1 MSEARQPPNTD
12 HSYQMH
18 LRSKP
23 RLKLS
28 NLLNVPGPIIVIPPR
43 MHQKKSNFL
52 GTDADLLSN
61 GENLPTYP
69 LFLAFAQVMKPPKR
83 WFGTI
88 SRSRDQENRT

>member
-1 MSEARQPPNTD
+1 
-12 HSYQMH
+12 
-18 LRSKP
+18 
-23 RLKLS
+23 
-28 NLLNVPGPIIVIPPR
+28 